1 MLLATNSKRSTD
13 RLFECIGS
21 TRIRRAQKLNR
32 SVASPAG
39 AAAKRAREDHFTAR
53 WSQPMIPRRTAFS
66 PCFLRSSSMRA
77 QPRGDSVI
85 TMPGSSRRY
94 RSRLL
99 PIGAACGSHASGG
112 AGHRFERRA
121 HPRRMKA
128 PVSDRPAALAMGC
141 VERRLGRLCIVEGH
155 GRRRGRTAC
164 ALPLLQFPHSGL
176 SSSPQVSGIRAPFQ
190 RRPRARPGFCAPMG
204 SGTMCRLIARLCGD
218 IDFAACPPVLR
229 CVISY

>member
-32 SVASPAG
+32 SKASLAG
-39 AAAKRAREDHFTAR
+39 AAAKRAREDHSTAR
-53 WSQPMIPRRTAFS
+53 WSQPMIPRRTAFP

-85 TMPGSSRRY
+85 KMPGSSRRY

-128 PVSDRPAALAMGC
+128 PVRGRGARDGLRRTAARPA
-141 VERRLGRLCIVEGH
+141 VH
-155 GRRRGRTAC
+155 RGRTRPPAR
-164 ALPLLQFPHSGL
+164 AGRMRTSLTAI
-176 SSSPQVSGIRAPFQ
+176 SP
-190 RRPRARPGFCAPMG
+190 
-204 SGTMCRLIARLCGD
+204 
-218 IDFAACPPVLR
+218 
-229 CVISY
+229 